1 MNPSE
6 LASFE
11 ARHPLTTVTVP
22 YDEAVAAVRKTRKQ
36 ISLMVGT
43 WAPYTMQAGA
53 KPGYEFGTNTPG
65 SLLRVTKQ
73 QALKFL
79 EDAFPKHWRPKLSLR
94 VSNSKRCM
102 FIGSS
107 PR

>member
-6 LASFE
+6 FASYA
-11 ARHPLTTVTVP
+11 ARDPLVEQWLP

-36 ISLMVGT
+36 VSIMVGT
-43 WAPYTMQAGA
+43 FARVTTDP
-53 KPGYEFGTNTPG
+53 KHRGTNTPG
-65 SLLRVTKQ
+65 CLVRLTKA

-79 EDAFPKHWRPKLSLR
+79 DDAFPKHWRPKLSVR
-94 VSNSKRCM
+94 VSVSKHCM

-107 PR
+107 PA